1 MKCSRLLGLAIMVIF
16 ALSVVASATASAE
29 EPTNQPSFLP
39 EGTATNPVKFTATS
53 GKGKLEM
60 VGNTKAFECEKDTS
74 TGEVTSLK
82 LGKFDILF
90 EKCTAKE
97 GIITATCTG
106 LNDKEGSG
114 SILVLGTFHLRYL
127 LPSSELRAA
136 IILLI
141 EHVHYTC
148 EAFGVKKLLLV
159 LGCVG
164 GEITPT
170 NMLTKT
176 LEALFKQSKG
186 INTITEVDKENSST
200 EMEKCIL
207 MTKEGSEVK
216 EVQSGE
222 ETHEVITGFEQ
233 GGKAVE
239 ALIMA

>member
-1 MKCSRLLGLAIMVIF
+1 MKRFRILGLALMAIF
-16 ALSVVASATASAE
+16 ALSAVAATAALAE

-39 EGTATNPVKFTATS
+39 EGTATNPVKFTDTS

-60 VGNTKAFECEKDTS
+60 VGGKAIECEKDTS
-74 TGEVTSLK
+74 TGEATSLK
-82 LGKFDILF
+82 LGKFDVLF

-127 LPSSELRAA
+127 LPSSELKAA

-141 EHVHYTC
+141 EHVHFTC
-148 EAFGVKKLLLV
+148 EAFGVKKLFLV
-159 LGCVG
+159 LGCAA

-176 LEALFKQSKG
+176 LEALLKQSKG